1 MTTDTAQHSSE
12 NTLVSILCK
21 EPWTWDSM
29 NANEITFNV
38 DGTGKLICRIELN
51 VWIAAI
57 FTWSTTTPEIAP
69 GTTPH
74 DQPSTGGS
82 SHLSQLP
89 ITITLTKDR
98 IPTLG
103 SADMSNYTIN
113 EALLTDDAFLPKSYI
128 VSLEKGRFITAFD
141 QLGEPRRLEY
151 TPEYALRLTFDRSPY
166 PPREEWRRPEGAPD
180 AMKFWEWRE
189 FCGGKL

>member
-21 EPWTWDSM
+21 EPWSGDSI
-29 NANEITFNV
+29 N
-38 DGTGKLICRIELN
+38 
-51 VWIAAI
+51 
-57 FTWSTTTPEIAP
+57 
-69 GTTPH
+69 
-74 DQPSTGGS
+74 
-82 SHLSQLP
+82 
-89 ITITLTKDR
+89 
-98 IPTLG
+98 
-103 SADMSNYTIN
+103 DMSNYTIN